1 MIQFLCLQDALL
13 LYENKRGIF
22 LINIA
27 ICDSNDL
34 QREHIAA
41 LADIILSKCS
51 VEHKI
56 FSFANGKEMS
66 DFVFTRGN
74 VCDIVFLGID
84 SDSENRLELSLRF
97 TDAFPDAQVILV
109 SAYAENA
116 RNICAVKYAD
126 FLVEPINADDLQL
139 VLIRA
144 LQNVIKAQPAY
155 ITLSYDNAV
164 TVLNTNEI
172 KYCES
177 NGRKLIF
184 HTLSGTYTAY
194 IKISEATDKLPPNFV
209 RLHKSFV
216 VNFDYIAAI
225 YPYAARLR
233 DGTEISSPQKK
244 YKTVKEMFI
253 SYADAG

>member
-1 MIQFLCLQDALL
+1 M
-13 LYENKRGIF
+13 
-22 LINIA
+22 
-27 ICDSNDL
+27 
-34 QREHIAA
+34 
-41 LADIILSKCS
+41 
-51 VEHKI
+51 
-56 FSFANGKEMS
+56 
-66 DFVFTRGN
+66 
-74 VCDIVFLGID
+74 
-84 SDSENRLELSLRF
+84 
-97 TDAFPDAQVILV
+97 
-109 SAYAENA
+109 
-116 RNICAVKYAD
+116 KYAD

-184 HTLSGTYTAY
+184 HTLYGTYTAY
-194 IKISEATDKLPPNFV
+194 IKISEATDKLPLNFV
-209 RLHKSFV
+209 RLHKSFI

-233 DGTEISSPQKK
+233 DGTEISIPQKK
-244 YKTVKEMFI
+244 YKTVKEMFM

>member
-1 MIQFLCLQDALL
+1 MQDALL

-97 TDAFPDAQVILV
+97 TELFPM
-109 SAYAENA
+109 
-116 RNICAVKYAD
+116 
-126 FLVEPINADDLQL
+126 
-139 VLIRA
+139 
-144 LQNVIKAQPAY
+144 
-155 ITLSYDNAV
+155 
-164 TVLNTNEI
+164 
-172 KYCES
+172 
-177 NGRKLIF
+177 
-184 HTLSGTYTAY
+184 
-194 IKISEATDKLPPNFV
+194 
-209 RLHKSFV
+209 
-216 VNFDYIAAI
+216 
-225 YPYAARLR
+225 LR
-233 DGTEISSPQKK
+233 
-244 YKTVKEMFI
+244 
-253 SYADAG
+253 